1 MPKVTVLIPNIE
13 VDLDVP
19 SDFAA
24 YVTLEDLR
32 EMAEG
37 ILSVRHIGI
46 GIDTVCAIRRGEK
59 THEWTEAFVNL
70 DEDEKINIRIED
82 DGFTALEKQIA
93 DTTTG
98 TLTLTASY
106 QKLGQDDELMSV
118 MDTECPDEK
127 SESLMKHFMRHL
139 DAWWQSAKP

>member
-1 MPKVTVLIPNIE
+1 MSKVTVLIPNIE

-19 SDFAA
+19 ADFAP

-32 EMAEG
+32 DMAEG
-37 ILSVRHIGI
+37 ILSVRHMGI
-46 GIDTVCAIRRGEK
+46 GIDTICAIRRGEK
-59 THEWTEAFVNL
+59 THEWTEAFVTL

-93 DTTTG
+93 ETTTG

-106 QKLGQDDELMSV
+106 QKLGQDADLMSV
-118 MDTECPDEK
+118 MDTECTDADAEPA
-127 SESLMKHFMRHL
+127 MKHYMRNL
-139 DAWWQSAKP
+139 DTWWLSAKP

>member
-19 SDFAA
+19 ADFAA

-37 ILSVRHIGI
+37 ILSVRHTGI

-59 THEWTEAFVNL
+59 NHEWTEAFVNL

-82 DGFTALEKQIA
+82 DGFAALEKQIA

-98 TLTLTASY
+98 SLTLTASY
-106 QKLGQDDELMSV
+106 RKLGQDEELMSI
-118 MDTECPDEK
+118 MDSKCPDAKAEPA
-127 SESLMKHFMRHL
+127 MKLFIRNL
-139 DAWWQSAKP
+139 DAWWMSAKP